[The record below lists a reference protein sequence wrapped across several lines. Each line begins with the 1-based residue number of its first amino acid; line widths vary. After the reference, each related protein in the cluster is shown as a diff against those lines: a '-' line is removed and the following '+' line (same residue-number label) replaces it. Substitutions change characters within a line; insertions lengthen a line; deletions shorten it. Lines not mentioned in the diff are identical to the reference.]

1 MASTGDSIIT
11 QPSAPQESHQVDA
24 PINAKVDSKHE
35 ETPQQNIDAPAAKKA
50 KVEEAAPTPKERTP
64 KKRGLS
70 QTERT
75 QREAEALIGDLK
87 NESLDGPRRTRSQT
101 RGTPAPSILEKISP
115 ARSRAPRKES
125 TSPASATKKSPAA
138 GGGGGRG
145 RGRGAKKNVNASE
158 DAPDAAE
165 QEVEDAAPQP
175 VNENGLPEVSTE
187 KKKEPALDNQL
198 VTEGDEDPWTA
209 EARAEDEAAWNAETA
224 SETTSNA
231 PTGGIPSAPIES
243 KAE

>member
-1 MASTGDSIIT
+1 
-11 QPSAPQESHQVDA
+11 VD
-24 PINAKVDSKHE
+24 PKPE
-35 ETPQQNIDAPAAKKA
+35 ETPQNIEEPAAKKA
-50 KVEEAAPTPKERTP
+50 KVEEAAPPPKKERTP

-115 ARSRAPRKES
+115 ARSRAPRN
-125 TSPASATKKSPAA
+125 TSPASGTKKSPAA
-138 GGGGGRG
+138 GGGGRG

-158 DAPDAAE
+158 DAPDAAG
-165 QEVEDAAPQP
+165 QEVEDAAPEP
-175 VNENGLPEVSTE
+175 VNENGLPGESTE
-187 KKKEPALDNQL
+187 KKEEPAPVTEL
-198 VTEGDEDPWTA
+198 VTEGDEDPWTT
-209 EARAEDEAAWNAETA
+209 EARAEDEADWNAATA
-224 SETTSNA
+224 PETTSIA
-231 PTGGIPSAPIES
+231 PTGGIPSAPVES

>member
-1 MASTGDSIIT
+1 M
-11 QPSAPQESHQVDA
+11 DA
-24 PINAKVDSKHE
+24 KPE
-35 ETPQQNIDAPAAKKA
+35 ETPQQNIDEPAAKKA
-50 KVEEAAPTPKERTP
+50 KVEETAPTPKKERTP

-115 ARSRAPRKES
+115 ARSRAPRS

-158 DAPDAAE
+158 DAPDAAGE
-165 QEVEDAAPQP
+165 EVEDAAPQP
-175 VNENGLPEVSTE
+175 VNENGLLGESTE
-187 KKKEPALDNQL
+187 KKEEAAPNNQL

-209 EARAEDEAAWNAETA
+209 EARAEDEADWNAGA
-224 SETTSNA
+224 APETTSSA